1 MTIDGQVCYDDG
13 ESGEDPKCI
22 AYDMSKD
29 GASCS
34 VFAFPF
40 LKHRVIANQQ
50 LKIIFSG
57 PVQQLDLT

>member
-29 GASCS
+29 GESYSVS
-34 VFAFPF
+34 VFPF
-40 LKHRVIANQQ
+40 SKA
-50 LKIIFSG
+50 
-57 PVQQLDLT
+57 

>member
-29 GASCS
+29 GASYSVS
-34 VFAFPF
+34 VFPF
-40 LKHRVIANQQ
+40 SKTWSHSKSTIQ
-50 LKIIFSG
+50 F
-57 PVQQLDLT
+57 